1 MNQEDILC
9 GLHRLQT
16 LVEGWRE
23 GSVPAVERDLA
34 LEELRRIYEAVRFAD
49 AEPAEEVAEPLVEK
63 VIVEP
68 AVEAQ
73 EPAVV
78 QVEEAKE
85 TPAEE
90 VTETPQEDA
99 EEVAEEPVQEVV
111 ETPQEVAEVEAPQ
124 EEAETQQSAV
134 EVEAPQE
141 ERAAQPDEREI
152 FLPRQ
157 ANRRAIMSLYGDA
170 PQQQQQQQ
178 AVAPE
183 PQPSA
188 APAQPQQ
195 QPTVAQTD
203 EGRVLGDVINADD
216 KRLCD
221 TISRPKDIAAATPVA
236 SLRQAIGINDRFL
249 LIRDLFGGDEAEY
262 ECAIAA
268 IDACANLDDCMV
280 YIVEH
285 YAWHSDSEGARLI
298 MDLIERRFGK

>member
-9 GLHRLQT
+9 GLRRLQT

-23 GSVPAVERDLA
+23 GKVPAVERDLA
-34 LEELRRIYEAVRFAD
+34 LEELRRIYEAVRFAE
-49 AEPAEEVAEPLVEK
+49 AEPAPEVAEPLVEK

-68 AVEAQ
+68 AVE
-73 EPAVV
+73 

-90 VTETPQEDA
+90 VA
-99 EEVAEEPVQEVV
+99 EQPAQEVV
-111 ETPQEVAEVEAPQ
+111 ETPQEVVEVEVPQ
-124 EEAETQQSAV
+124 EEAETQQSTV

-170 PQQQQQQQ
+170 PQQPQ

-188 APAQPQQ
+188 ATVAPAQPQQ
-195 QPTVAQTD
+195 QPTTVQTD

-262 ECAIAA
+262 ERAIAA

-298 MDLIERRFGK
+298 MDLIERKFGK